1 MKHHG
6 AIMQLMR
13 TTLTLDDRIAKI
25 LKALAHRT
33 GKPFRQVVNET
44 LQAGLAARGAPKPR
58 AYRVRPVS
66 LGGVSPGIDLN
77 KALRLAAALEDEEIA
92 RELELRK

>member
-1 MKHHG
+1 MH
-6 AIMQLMR
+6 LMR

-33 GKPFRQVVNET
+33 GKPFKQVVNET

-58 AYRVRPVS
+58 PYRLRPVS